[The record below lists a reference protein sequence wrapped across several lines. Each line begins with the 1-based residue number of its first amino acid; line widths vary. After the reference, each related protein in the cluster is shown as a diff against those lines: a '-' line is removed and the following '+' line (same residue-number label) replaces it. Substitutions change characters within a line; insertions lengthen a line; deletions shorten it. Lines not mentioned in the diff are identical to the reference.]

1 MSRPH
6 GECCKARAW
15 NLRWSQKQKH
25 EERQQYSKAKNGNQ
39 LCQDRGESVNPVKY
53 PVRMNKAMPGEEV
66 AELLAGLCSKSA
78 EPGPGGAHSWA

>member
-1 MSRPH
+1 MAS
-6 GECCKARAW
+6 AA
-15 NLRWSQKQKH
+15 KQG
-25 EERQQYSKAKNGNQ
+25 RGICDGAKNRSVRNGSSIQKPKTETN
-39 LCQDRGESVNPVKY
+39 RVKTGVNPVKY